1 MGRAMDPGEMKQALR
16 DAGCTG
22 EDIACIMENAGD
34 SKGLLTLLARHRAA
48 LLEEV
53 HRGEKK
59 IDCLDYLI
67 YQLKHQL

>member
-1 MGRAMDPGEMKQALR
+1 MQADP
-16 DAGCTG
+16 
-22 EDIACIMENAGD
+22 
-34 SKGLLTLLARHRAA
+34 KGLLTLLARHRAA

-53 HRGEKK
+53 HRGERK